1 MRHYPKIFFF
11 LLFLVLSC
19 SKNDKECG
27 TVDNCNTIGRTVF
40 FISNDK
46 PLSFLPS
53 VDLDAWGAIESIE
66 DRLAVCEVPQSILSQ
81 MTTDALALTIA
92 QYPLNYLVFAYNDP
106 NQAVRFLIENS
117 SIHKEFVRREDNTHH
132 LIGILTRST
141 MQFESRTDVGEQSP
155 TISYGDE
162 MMLEYLLS
170 SKEVS
175 AKIKDED
182 RSVLSD
188 MILEK
193 AVERLSD
200 TVHYSS
206 QSIEPLK
213 SIDAAVDL
221 GIVHLADPITKSG
234 EFVGYVTLSTPLGK
248 SIQGLVR
255 NELTNTELID
265 ITNLAAENYP
275 NAIIRGSATVKYNCH
290 SYAWHDDSTDNQYW
304 INFKDNNGTFQ
315 LSNYW
320 TNDVYVSTDE
330 ATANRAYYASGDHS
344 AVILSNGNYLS
355 KWGAYPLMEHSKEYC
370 PYSTQ
375 DMQYFKY
382 RTTPCYTL
390 SASGPSPV
398 ALNQLN
404 SYNVTSNLPKLEYS
418 WEVRYMDAP
427 EPKPFDL
434 YENNGQCTLVCKEYG
449 LFKLY
454 VYGQYKGNTVAS
466 GQYNVVATP

>member
-1 MRHYPKIFFF
+1 MRHYSKLFFL

-27 TVDNCNTIGRTVF
+27 TIDNCNTIGRTVF

-81 MTTDALALTIA
+81 MTTEALALTIA

-106 NQAVRFLIENS
+106 NQAVRYLIEDS
-117 SIHKEFVRREDNTHH
+117 SIHREFMRREDNSHY
-132 LIGILTRST
+132 LIGLLTQST

-170 SKEVS
+170 SEEVS

-200 TVHYSS
+200 TLHYSS

-248 SIQGLVR
+248 SIQGIVR

-330 ATANRAYYASGDHS
+330 ATANRAYYASDDHS

-355 KWGAYPLMEHSKEYC
+355 KWGTFPLMEHSKEYC

-390 SASGPSPV
+390 SVSGSTPV
-398 ALNQLN
+398 SLNQLN
-404 SYNVTSNLPKLEYS
+404 TYYVSPYFGRLDYY
-418 WEVRYMDAP
+418 WDVRYMDAE
-427 EPKPFDL
+427 EPKPFDFSV
-434 YENNGQCTLVCKEYG
+434 NANQSTLTCKDYG
-449 LFKLY
+449 LFKMN
-454 VYGQYKGNTVAS
+454 VYGKYKGNNVAF
-466 GQYNVVATP
+466 GQLNVVAIP